1 MFSDIK
7 KPLVL
12 VLIIFCSGCVGLG
25 TMTKTNQLRLGMTA
39 NEVNNVLG
47 APLEIKTEGDYIIL
61 KYSLHQY
68 FVGWVPYYLT
78 LDKNS
83 KTLISWHENKEEYY
97 QDQQRLFQA
106 AQQINEANKSTHNV
120 YAEEDPKK
128 DIYKEAL
135 DRNNDWYEKYKQ
147 GERERQEDYQ
157 SQQRYQAQQQYQAQ
171 QLSLQEQQVELYK
184 QEIQQRREAQQ
195 QSYGTKLPVSQ
206 PRSYSTVC
214 NSSTG
219 LGRIGNNGGYSVEC
233 STSPQ

>member
-1 MFSDIK
+1 MCLK
-7 KPLVL
+7 KSTILL
-12 VLIIFCSGCVGLG
+12 LIISCSGCVGLG
-25 TMTKTNQLRLGMTA
+25 TITKTNNLRQGMTQ
-39 NEVNNVLG
+39 NEVKRLLG
-47 APLEIKTEGDYIIL
+47 SPLNTQFEGDYL
-61 KYSLHQY
+61 VWKYSLHQY

-78 LDKNS
+78 FDKNNMA
-83 KTLISWHENKEEYY
+83 LLEWHENKEEYY

-106 AQQINEANKSTHNV
+106 AQQISETNKSAHTAYV
-120 YAEEDPKK
+120 EEEPKK
-128 DIYKEAL
+128 DIYKEAI

-157 SQQRYQAQQQYQAQ
+157 QQQRYQDQQQYQAQ
-171 QLSLQEQQVELYK
+171 QLYLQKQQVELYK
-184 QEIQQRREAQQ
+184 QEVQQKREAQQ
-195 QSYGTKLPVSQ
+195 QAYGAKLPASQ